1 MLTPEPPRAACTH
14 SVEVPSHALGL
25 ALPIVSS
32 TGAEDIAFRESST
45 WTLAPVVLGPENRG
59 FQGAPNAAGLH
70 TLEITALHNSQLSL
84 SLPCFT
90 AVHGSPLQIRRES
103 QAGHRSEYP
112 CVPAHFLAPC
122 TWAVRQVAWL
132 WAAHTADA
140 HPVQTEA
147 F

>member
-90 AVHGSPLQIRRES
+90 AVHGEPSADKKGKPSWAPLRVSLCSCTLPSTLYLGS
-103 QAGHRSEYP
+103 QAGRVAVGCPHR
-112 CVPAHFLAPC
+112 
-122 TWAVRQVAWL
+122 
-132 WAAHTADA
+132 
-140 HPVQTEA
+140 
-147 F
+147 